1 MIVQINEALD
11 IIDSFMKSPSQ
22 LLTIG
27 GCVGTTMLKHVMDT
41 VTAYCSFPQILVIE
55 GCQDYVEMQKRRI
68 PNHIFY
74 GEAMYTAFQEHLDED
89 ADLPRFLQREP
100 AMYNTI
106 SPAKFNMMK
115 KYPVIIINDMHLIEF
130 PFDNAIRSLGY
141 SGKIINIVDPFDVYV
156 GAVNFTHVPTVV
168 DTLSVISPIQAY
180 ARSII
185 GVETRAVNKL
195 AFNKVKDIKRI
206 PLRAVGKIDD
216 KQYISNDIELVQ
228 NIRAKQIQA
237 GFKRNQRVICSSFN
251 INSYKNE
258 DKTVDHMFI
267 QKSMA
272 TIINP
277 KPSNGLTTKIRLYNS
292 RNVMF
297 SDITFN
303 QGCLHHQIS
312 VLPGNIL
319 TTAEAAY
326 HKYENSVLVL
336 TDNGK
341 QLSKRELYS
350 VLRNANN
357 LAIGHV

>member
-41 VTAYCSFPQILVIE
+41 VTAYYSFPQILVIE

-74 GEAMYTAFQEHLDED
+74 GEAMCTTFQAHFDGD
-89 ADLPRFLQREP
+89 DSDLPRFLQRES

-130 PFDNAIRSLGY
+130 PFVNVIRSLGY

-156 GAVNFTHVPTVV
+156 ENFTHVPTVV
-168 DTLSVISPIQAY
+168 DTLSIISPIQAY

-195 AFNKVKDIKRI
+195 SFNKVKDIKKI

-228 NIRAKQIQA
+228 NIRAKQIQT
-237 GFKRNQRVICSSFN
+237 GFKRNQRVICSSPN
-251 INSYKNE
+251 VNSYKNE
-258 DKTVDHMFI
+258 DKTVDHMFV
-267 QKSMA
+267 KMSMA

-319 TTAEAAY
+319 TTAEAAC

-341 QLSKRELYS
+341 QLLKRELYS
-350 VLRNANN
+350 VLRNTNN

>member
-11 IIDSFMKSPSQ
+11 IIDSFMKSPAEM
-22 LLTIG
+22 LTIG

-106 SPAKFNMMK
+106 SPAKFDMMK

-130 PFDNAIRSLGY
+130 PFVNALRALGY

-156 GAVNFTHVPTVV
+156 ENFTHVPTVV

>member
-11 IIDSFMKSPSQ
+11 IIDSFMKSPAEM
-22 LLTIG
+22 LTIG

-41 VTAYCSFPQILVIE
+41 VTAYYSFPQILVIE

-74 GEAMYTAFQEHLDED
+74 GEAMCTMFQEHLDGED
-89 ADLPRFLQREP
+89 SDLPRFLQREP

-115 KYPVIIINDMHLIEF
+115 KYPVIIINDIHLIKF
-130 PFDNAIRSLGY
+130 SFVHAIRLLGY
-141 SGKIINIVDPFDVYV
+141 SGKIISIVDPFDVGV
-156 GAVNFTHVPTVV
+156 ENFTHVPTVV

-195 AFNKVKDIKRI
+195 SFNKVRDIKKI

-258 DKTVDHMFI
+258 DNTVDHMFV
-267 QKSMA
+267 KMSMA

-319 TTAEAAY
+319 TTAEAVY

-350 VLRNANN
+350 VLRNTNN
-357 LAIGHV
+357 LAIGRV

>member
-74 GEAMYTAFQEHLDED
+74 GEAMCTTFQAHFDGD
-89 ADLPRFLQREP
+89 DSDLPRFLQREP

-106 SPAKFNMMK
+106 SPAKFNIMK
-115 KYPVIIINDMHLIEF
+115 KYPVIIINDMHLIDF

-141 SGKIINIVDPFDVYV
+141 SGKIINIIDPFDVCV
-156 GAVNFTHVPTVV
+156 ENFTHVPTVV
-168 DTLSVISPIQAY
+168 DTLSIISPIQAY

-195 AFNKVKDIKRI
+195 SFNKVKDIKKI

-228 NIRAKQIQA
+228 NIRAKQIQT
-237 GFKRNQRVICSSFN
+237 GFKRNQRIICSSPN

-258 DKTVDHMFI
+258 DKTVDHMFVK
-267 QKSMA
+267 KSIA

-303 QGCLHHQIS
+303 QGCLHYQVS

-350 VLRNANN
+350 VLRNTNN